1 MCPLS
6 LAQAA
11 AANRDR
17 LYSSICDPLLRR
29 RRGEEERE
37 GNETSKQHGTE
48 KKGKETRRGSCFLL
62 RKMCTER
69 IMAPLVFFSLA
80 DGYMGSDKKEEDNA
94 DNRTEPS
101 FIASTKKKSMSNN
114 KGDGDASIII
124 PTPTKAGRLVY
135 DSASGFVTQYIVA
148 NVCRKLHSSSF
159 CDDEMANL
167 RHWKTKEK

>member
-1 MCPLS
+1 
-6 LAQAA
+6 
-11 AANRDR
+11 
-17 LYSSICDPLLRR
+17 
-29 RRGEEERE
+29 
-37 GNETSKQHGTE
+37 
-48 KKGKETRRGSCFLL
+48 
-62 RKMCTER
+62 
-69 IMAPLVFFSLA
+69 MAPLVFFSLA

-159 CDDEMANL
+159 YDGESETLENEGEITAVGGDVIGLAPSIQRIM
-167 RHWKTKEK
+167 TGGIIIIMY